1 MLRKTKLVCT
11 IGPASNSKRI
21 IERLV
26 LAGMNTARLNFSHGS
41 HQEHAEAISTIRDV
55 ADTLDKPVAI
65 LLDLPGPKL
74 RTGKLEKN
82 GVRINEGDH
91 FSFTSEKILGNQHT
105 VSVDSPGFFKDI
117 SVGNNIF
124 LNEGA
129 LQLEVISNNNITVE
143 CKVIIGGLL
152 TENRGINVPG
162 ATLGEFPISRED
174 IKHLAFG
181 LEHGVDFIAV
191 SLVCS
196 ADDILKIRQRLK
208 ELGGDIPLIAK
219 VEKQEAVDCIDM
231 IIAEADGIM
240 IARGDLGV
248 EIQLEK
254 VPIVQKEIIRK
265 CNRVGK
271 PVIVATQMLESML
284 GATRPTRA
292 EVSDVGKAIFDGTDA
307 MMLSGETA
315 IGRHPVQ
322 TVRVMAKIAAE
333 SEKVLSYDRILLER
347 SEEVSDQ
354 TDDAISYA
362 ACHIAQ
368 QLRAACIVA
377 YTSSG
382 ITAFR
387 VSKYRPKAPII
398 AITPNSNIARR
409 LALSW
414 GIEPHLVTEP
424 INADMMFQEAAKIA
438 FNTSLAKQGELVVI
452 TAGIPMGIPGNT
464 NVVKVHQIRVGE

>member
-41 HQEHAEAISTIRDV
+41 RQEHAETISTIRDV
-55 ADTLDKPVAI
+55 ADTLDMPVAI

-82 GVRINEGDH
+82 GVRLNEGDH

-105 VSVDSPGFFKDI
+105 VSVDSPVFFKDI

-124 LNEGA
+124 LNDGA
-129 LQLEVISNNNITVE
+129 LQLEVISTNNIAVE

-162 ATLGEFPISRED
+162 TTFSESPISRED
-174 IKHLAFG
+174 KKHLAFG

-191 SLVCS
+191 SLVRS
-196 ADDILKIRQRLK
+196 ADDILKIRQLLK
-208 ELGGDIPLIAK
+208 ELGGNIPLIAK

-231 IIAEADGIM
+231 IVAEADGIM

-271 PVIVATQMLESML
+271 PVIVATQMLESMV

-292 EVSDVGKAIFDGTDA
+292 EVSDVANAIFDGTDA
-307 MMLSGETA
+307 VMLSGETA

-322 TVRVMAKIAAE
+322 TVRVMAKIAVE
-333 SEKVLSYDRILLER
+333 SEKVLPYGRILLEK
-347 SEEVSDQ
+347 SEEVTAQ

-387 VSKYRPKAPII
+387 VSKYRPKVPII

-452 TAGIPMGIPGNT
+452 TAGIPTGIPGNT
-464 NVVKVHQIRVGE
+464 NVVKVHHVE